1 MATETKN
8 NPVSD
13 TQESTEVRPP
23 RRFNVLFHNDDYTP
37 MEFVMEVL
45 MVFFNKSPQAAISL
59 TEEVHVKGKA
69 IVATLPKNIAQ
80 MKVKQVLEAATMNEY
95 PLKCTMEA
103 E

>member
-1 MATETKN
+1 MAETKS
-8 NPVSD
+8 NPQAD
-13 TQESTEVRPP
+13 TQEETEVRPP

-37 MEFVMEVL
+37 MEFVMEILIVL
-45 MVFFNKSPQAAISL
+45 FNKSPQSALAL

-69 IVATLPKNIAQ
+69 VVATFPKNIAQ